1 MSRHDR
7 NQLMSKLFAASFFL
21 VLFLHA
27 YFVSVL
33 SCIMDDNDNHRKIVG
48 NGYRRKIEVN
58 SYEIYKFIL

>member
-7 NQLMSKLFAASFFL
+7 NQLMSKLFATSFFL
-21 VLFLHA
+21 VLYLHA

-33 SCIMDDNDNHRKIVG
+33 SCIMDENDNHRKIVG

>member
-1 MSRHDR
+1 MSCHG
-7 NQLMSKLFAASFFL
+7 QKQFMKKLLTASFFL

-33 SCIMDDNDNHRKIVG
+33 SCIMDENDNHRKIVG